1 MAYAG
6 YLIKLGGSSGTPLPM
21 KFIGLESYTSTPNQ
35 RLESKAARAVT
46 GILHRTTC
54 SHTATKIE
62 FETPYINNKEL
73 AELNT
78 LISGYYTSGIER
90 KISIQYYD
98 QEWDT
103 YNTVTCYM
111 PDIKYVIDHIDPDTQ
126 LIIYKPIRYAFIEY

>member
-6 YLIKLGGSSGTPLPM
+6 FLIKLGGSSGTPLPM

-46 GILHRTTC
+46 GILNRTTC

-62 FETPYINNKEL
+62 FETPYLNNHEV

-78 LISGYYTSGIER
+78 LLNGYFTSGIER
-90 KISIQYYD
+90 KITIQYYD
-98 QEWDT
+98 QEWDAYKT
-103 YNTVTCYM
+103 ATCYM
-111 PDIKYVIDHIDPDTQ
+111 PDVKYVIDHIEQDNY
-126 LIIYKPIRYAFIEY
+126 LVIYKPIRYAFIEY